1 MKKNIIIAILIIVI
15 GVLLYF
21 LLRTK
26 APQPPNRTLD
36 RSETL
41 ANPPEIIKS
50 ADSADLAIKENR
62 GSETVLPE
70 TERYFREN
78 VQPALEKSAISVEN
92 MSKIS
97 AVAKGEVQVASITL
111 PDNTKIKISKAEKI
125 RFKDKYADILIERD
139 SSGTVLPA
147 KYEINTDLYAG
158 SGKRNVNFFWQKEKP
173 VDIFKFSNPNIR
185 ITNVENLKKSLKT
198 PKSIFQLQANS
209 QVQFG
214 FNNQNNNQLTT
225 GLNAIFNG
233 DGFISP
239 YVGGGKLWDF
249 TGGSNTY
256 GVVGANV
263 NILNIKK

>member
-1 MKKNIIIAILIIVI
+1 MKKNIIIAVLCVVI

-26 APQPPNRTLD
+26 TPQLPQRTLD

-41 ANPPEIIKS
+41 ANPPEIIK
-50 ADSADLAIKENR
+50 APDSTDLAIKENK
-62 GSETVLPE
+62 GSETPLLE
-70 TERYFREN
+70 TEKYFNEN

-111 PDNTKIKISKAEKI
+111 PDNTRIKISKAEKI
-125 RFKDKYADILIERD
+125 RFKDSFAEIVIERD

-185 ITNVENLKKSLKT
+185 ITNVENLKKSLKI
-198 PKSIFQLQANS
+198 PKSIFQVQANS

-214 FNNQNNNQLTT
+214 FNNPNNNQLSA

-239 YVGGGKLWDF
+239 YIGGGKLWDF
-249 TGGSNTY
+249 TGGTNTY

-263 NILNIKK
+263 NILNFKK